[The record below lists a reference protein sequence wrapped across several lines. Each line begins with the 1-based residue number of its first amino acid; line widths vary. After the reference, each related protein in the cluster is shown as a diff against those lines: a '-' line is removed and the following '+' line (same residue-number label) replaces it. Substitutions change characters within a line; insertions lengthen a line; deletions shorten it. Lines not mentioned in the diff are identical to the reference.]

1 MAMRLVNFRACLLS
15 AALAVSLTGC
25 AALNPFASSEP
36 KPAAL
41 VDFRP
46 SAELQTVWSARI
58 GQAGPYVFQPEVVG
72 DSVYAAAQDGT
83 VARYRDGRP
92 VWSVKVGVPLSAG
105 VGSDGRLAVVVSA
118 AGEAIALDAKDG
130 STRWRV
136 PVGAEVLAQP
146 AVSEE
151 LVVLRSSDHR
161 LIALAAADG
170 ARRWTYQR
178 NTPPLALRSFAG
190 LVLDSGVALA
200 GFPGGK
206 LVAVSAKNG
215 GELWE
220 LTVANPRGA
229 TELERV
235 ADVAGTPVL
244 GRREICAVTYQG
256 RAGCFDM
263 TNGNALWSRE
273 FSSSVGMDRDA
284 RFVFLTDAADA
295 VHALD
300 AFNGASVWKQDALAR
315 RAVSRPLVVGDFV
328 AVGDVEGYVHLLRRE
343 DGRFAA
349 RARAGGGAV
358 AANLRRLGDGFVVQT
373 RDGDLQVFDVRR

>member
-1 MAMRLVNFRACLLS
+1 MRAANMRSLLLTV
-15 AALAVSLTGC
+15 LATVATAGC
-25 AALNPFASSEP
+25 SSLNPFASSGP
-36 KPAAL
+36 KPAEL
-41 VDFRP
+41 VDIRP
-46 SAELQTVWSARI
+46 SVELRPLWSANV
-58 GQAGPYVFQPEVVG
+58 GEAGAYVFQPEVAG
-72 DSVYAAAQDGT
+72 DSVYAAAHDGE

-92 VWSVKVGVPLSAG
+92 VWSVDLDLPLSAG
-105 VGSDGRLAVVVSA
+105 VGTDGRLVVVVST
-118 AGEAIALDAKDG
+118 AGEAVALDAADG
-130 STRWRV
+130 KEHWRV

-151 LVVLRSSDHR
+151 IVVLRSSDNR
-161 LIALAAADG
+161 LIALAPADG
-170 ARRWTYQR
+170 ARRWVYQR

-190 LVLDSGVALA
+190 IVLESGVALA

-206 LVAVSAKNG
+206 LVAVSTKNG

-220 LTVANPRGA
+220 LTVATPRGA

-244 GRREICAVTYQG
+244 GRREICSVTYQG

-263 TNGNALWSRE
+263 TNGNVLWSRE

-284 RFVFLTDAADA
+284 RFVFLTDEVDA

-300 AFNGASVWKQDALAR
+300 AFSGASVWKQDALVR
-315 RAVSRPLVVGDFV
+315 RAVSRPLVIGDFV
-328 AVGDVEGYVHLLRRE
+328 AVGDFDGYVHLLRRE

-349 RARAGGGAV
+349 RASAGDGAV
-358 AANLRRLGDGFVVQT
+358 AADMRRLGDGFVVQT
-373 RDGDLQVFDVRR
+373 RDGDLQAFEVR